1 MEDMTTLSQVM
12 EILKN
17 RGYTIDF
24 NLCSGDPGSP
34 SSVLAANT
42 ELFVIDHFYR
52 FEGDTDPEDEA
63 ILYAIS
69 TIDKSLMGV
78 FVNGYGNSAESGR
91 AELIEKLDKRPEHG

>member
-1 MEDMTTLSQVM
+1 MDDMTSLSQVLNV
-12 EILKN
+12 LKG

-24 NLCSGDPGSP
+24 NLCSGDPGTP
-34 SSVLAANT
+34 SSILAANP
-42 ELFVIDHFYR
+42 EMFVIDHFYR

-78 FVNGYGNSAESGR
+78 FVNGYGTSAETGR
-91 AELIEKLDKRPEHG
+91 SELISKLENRPVDS